1 MQAWTLQPRAIIVR
15 TDGADSG
22 HERRWLSVGGH
33 SRAGRRACASS
44 ARCTI
49 VAPTTEASAIGH
61 ALTLRRPLRLEAI
74 DDRVF
79 AVDGTPTDCVNVAVT
94 HVFNGLPDLV
104 VSGINKGWNL
114 GDDVTYS
121 GTVAGAL
128 EGALLGI
135 PSIGVSLR
143 QTRGDYDFQ
152 LRGARRGGDGR
163 ARSCGSRCPARTFL
177 NINVP
182 KGEPKGYRVTVQA
195 KRNHVTSVAERHDPK
210 GHPYYWIE
218 EGQNEWEPHDR
229 SDYQAVR
236 DGYVSVTPL
245 HPDLT
250 AHHALAAV
258 EALSFEKAAVRSRHG
273 RVRRTARWRLA
284 MRSRVSSV
292 VVLAA
297 VLAARRRRGAAE
309 AQAARART
317 SARRCSR

>member
-1 MQAWTLQPRAIIVR
+1 MLRILVTNDDGYRSTGIRALAAALGELGEV
-15 TDGADSG
+15 
-22 HERRWLSVGGH
+22 
-33 SRAGRRACASS
+33 
-44 ARCTI
+44 TI

-61 ALTLRRPLRLEAI
+61 ALTLRRPLRLETIEA
-74 DDRVF
+74 RVF
-79 AVDGTPTDCVNVAVT
+79 AVDGTPTDCVNVAIA

-128 EGALLGI
+128 EGALLGV

-152 LRGARRGGDGR
+152 YAARAAAVMAEAMLRQPL
-163 ARSCGSRCPARTFL
+163 PARTFL

-210 GHPYYWIE
+210 GNPYYWIE
-218 EGQNEWEPHDR
+218 EGQNDWEPHDR

-236 DGYVSVTPL
+236 DGFVSVTPL

-258 EALSFEKAAVRSRHG
+258 EALAFEKAVAK
-273 RVRRTARWRLA
+273 
-284 MRSRVSSV
+284 
-292 VVLAA
+292 
-297 VLAARRRRGAAE
+297 
-309 AQAARART
+309 
-317 SARRCSR
+317 

>member
-1 MQAWTLQPRAIIVR
+1 MLRILVTND
-15 TDGADSG
+15 DGYRSEGIHALAG
-22 HERRWLSVGGH
+22 ALRRLGEV
-33 SRAGRRACASS
+33 
-44 ARCTI
+44 TI
-49 VAPTTEASAIGH
+49 VGPTTEASAIGH
-61 ALTLRRPLRLEAI
+61 ALTLRRPLRLETI
-74 DDRVF
+74 EDRVF

-94 HVFNGLPDLV
+94 HVFHRLPDLV

-152 LRGARRGGDGR
+152 YAAKAATAIADAMLRHPL
-163 ARSCGSRCPARTFL
+163 PARTFL

-218 EGQNEWEPHDR
+218 EGQDEWQPHDR

-258 EALSFEKAAVRSRHG
+258 EALSFEKAA
-273 RVRRTARWRLA
+273 AK
-284 MRSRVSSV
+284 
-292 VVLAA
+292 
-297 VLAARRRRGAAE
+297 
-309 AQAARART
+309 
-317 SARRCSR
+317 